1 MNRHSAWVE
10 RLRESVLAGRGTT
23 DLALRQAVEAR
34 AAAAGG
40 RPTESGEA
48 AGAIPQELADY
59 VDKVI
64 RHAWQVTAEDVERLK
79 RAGYSE
85 DAIFEVTLAACL
97 GAGMG
102 RLERGLAALAGDP

>member
-1 MNRHSAWVE
+1 MERHRAWVE
-10 RLRESVLAGRGTT
+10 RLRQSVLAGRGTT
-23 DLALRQAVEAR
+23 EAALRQAVEAR

-40 RPTESGEA
+40 GPGVA
-48 AGAIPQELADY
+48 AGSLPPDLVEF
-59 VDKVI
+59 VEKVI
-64 RHAWQVTAEDVERLK
+64 HRAWQITDEDVEQLR

-85 DAIFEVTLAACL
+85 DAIFELILAAAL

>member
-1 MNRHSAWVE
+1 MNRHRAWIE
-10 RLRESVLAGRGTT
+10 RLRQSVLTGRGTT
-23 DLALRQAVEAR
+23 AAALRQVVEER
-34 AAAAGG
+34 AASAGG
-40 RPTESGEA
+40 RQGGP
-48 AGAIPQELADY
+48 AGSIPADLMEL

-64 RHAWQVTAEDVERLK
+64 HHAWRITDEDVQRLK

-85 DAIFEVTLAACL
+85 DAIFELTIAAAL

>member
-1 MNRHSAWVE
+1 MKRHGDWVQ
-10 RLRESVLAGRGTT
+10 RLRQSVLTGRGTT
-23 DLALRQAVEAR
+23 APALRQAVEAR

-40 RPTESGEA
+40 RQGETVD
-48 AGAIPQELADY
+48 AIPPELEDY

-64 RHAWQVTAEDVERLK
+64 RQAWQVTDEDVEQLA

-85 DAIFEVTLAACL
+85 DAIFEITLAAAL

-102 RLERGLAALAGDP
+102 RLERGLAALAGEP

>member
-1 MNRHSAWVE
+1 MDRHSSWVE
-10 RLRESVLAGRGTT
+10 RLRQSVLAGKGTT
-23 DLALRQAVEAR
+23 EAALRQAVEAR
-34 AAAAGG
+34 AAVAGG
-40 RPTESGEA
+40 RKGDA
-48 AGAIPQELADY
+48 AGSIPPELAVF

-64 RHAWQVTAEDVERLK
+64 RHAWQVTDEDIEQLE

-85 DAIFEVTLAACL
+85 DAIFELTIAAAL

>member
-1 MNRHSAWVE
+1 MDRHCAWVE
-10 RLRESVLAGRGTT
+10 RLRQAVLAGRGTT
-23 DLALRQAVEAR
+23 EAALRQAVEAR

-40 RPTESGEA
+40 RKGEA
-48 AGAIPQELADY
+48 AGAIPPELAEL

-64 RHAWQVTAEDVERLK
+64 HHAWRVTDEDVEQLK

-85 DAIFEVTLAACL
+85 DAIFEVTLAAAL

-102 RLERGLAALAGDP
+102 RLERGLAALAGEP